1 MSLKVEFKINPI
13 VATFII
19 AGGLL
24 LAFAL
29 FRGCKQSRIE
39 VAAKEKAEHIADSAL
54 AVIKN
59 YKSSSDSTAKDFQD
73 TIDFERGQ
81 KELANAQKEK
91 TETALDK
98 ALTENKELIA
108 RHHLADYTDTAT
120 VVVPSQYV
128 QECEDCFTKLDN
140 TTKLSLKYKN
150 DFNNLGLKWESQV
163 QIYERRFKQLNEE
176 KLGFYNRINSLAK
189 EAKDATD
196 KLKPHGRLYLSWGV
210 MFGPWPKMAG
220 GGLLYQTKYNLMYE
234 ANWFYGNQGHMVEA
248 SIKFPL
254 SIKL

>member
-1 MSLKVEFKINPI
+1 MTLKINPI
-13 VATFII
+13 VATLVI
-19 AGGLL
+19 AGILI
-24 LAFAL
+24 LAFTL
-29 FRGCKQSRIE
+29 FLGCKQSRIE
-39 VAAKEKAEHIADSAL
+39 VAAKEKAEHITDSAL
-54 AVIKN
+54 AVIRN
-59 YKSSSDSTAKDFQD
+59 YKSSSDSTAKYFQD

-98 ALTENKELIA
+98 ALAENKELIA

-120 VVVPSQYV
+120 IVVPSQYV

-140 TTKLSLKYKN
+140 TTKISLKYKD
-150 DFNNLGLKWESQV
+150 DFNKLGLKWESQV
-163 QIYERRFKQLNEE
+163 QLYEKRFKQLNEE

-210 MFGPWPKMAG
+210 LWSPWPVAAG
-220 GGLLYQTKYNLMYE
+220 AGIMYQTKSYFQYG
-234 ANWFYGNQGHMVEA
+234 AKIYYGNRGTIVETTMN
-248 SIKFPL
+248 FPL

>member
-1 MSLKVEFKINPI
+1 MTLKINPWL
-13 VATFII
+13 ATLVM
-19 AGGLL
+19 AGILF

-39 VAAKEKAEHIADSAL
+39 VAAKEKAEHIADSAI
-54 AVIKN
+54 AVLKN
-59 YKSSSDSTAKDFQD
+59 YKKSSDSTSQDFQD
-73 TIDFERGQ
+73 TLEFERGQ
-81 KELANAQKEK
+81 KELAKAQKER
-91 TETALDK
+91 TEADL
-98 ALTENKELIA
+98 LYELGLNKELIA
-108 RHHLADYTDTAT
+108 KHHLADYTDTAT
-120 VVVPSQYV
+120 IVVPNQYAI
-128 QECEDCFTKLDN
+128 ECEDCFTKLDN
-140 TTKLSLKYKN
+140 TTKISLKYKD
-150 DFNNLGLKWESQV
+150 DFNNLGKKWDAQSQL
-163 QIYERRFKQLNEE
+163 YEKRFKQLNEE

-189 EAKDATD
+189 EAKEATD

-220 GGLLYQTKYNLMYE
+220 GGLMYQTKYNLMYE

>member
-1 MSLKVEFKINPI
+1 MTLKINPI
-13 VATFII
+13 VATLVI
-19 AGGLL
+19 AGVLI

-54 AVIKN
+54 AIIKD
-59 YKSSSDSTAKDFQD
+59 YKTVSDSTAQEFQD

-81 KELANAQKEK
+81 KELAQAQKQR
-91 TETALDK
+91 TEADLDK
-98 ALTENKELIA
+98 ALAENKELIA
-108 RHHLADYTDTAT
+108 KHHLADYNDTAT
-120 VVVPSQYV
+120 MVVPVEYGR
-128 QECEDCFTKLDN
+128 ECEDCFTKLDN
-140 TTKLSLKYKN
+140 TTKISLKYKEDAN
-150 DFNNLGLKWESQV
+150 KLESKLIIQT
-163 QIYERRFKQLNEE
+163 QSYENRFKQLNEE
-176 KLGFYNRINSLAK
+176 KLGFYNKINSLAK

-220 GGLLYQTKYNLMYE
+220 GGFLYQTKYNLMYE